1 MSILRLRSGQ
11 VFRRVPLLVIGGL
24 LVAHVAR
31 ADSPSVT
38 AVLGNSQAVVG
49 KMVLLEVKV
58 TGTNSVH
65 APDQIAVDGLEIQ
78 KTETSSQW
86 EMNGLNTTW
95 STTYG
100 YSVLPLRPG
109 TFTIPPQ
116 TIRVGNRSLQTPEL
130 TLNVADAPTAATAAR
145 PSRAPPNVDTSKLWW
160 AELTVPKKD
169 AYVGEPVPAEIR
181 VGIDPSVRFDPRQL
195 LNPPELNLPGL
206 IVSKAERPGQ
216 TTEVINGRRVGVFI
230 YRVALTPAKL
240 GQLEFPAELK
250 LTMQWPQRGRQRRSP
265 FDVFGMDDSFGS
277 FFPDPFANYTDP
289 TDVTIR
295 SNTVA
300 LEVKPLPP
308 NAPPGFSGAVGN
320 FTMSIEAKPTSVQ
333 TGDPITVTSTIS
345 GRGNF
350 DRASA
355 PALEDE
361 RGWHKYPPSSKF
373 KRDDDVGISG
383 AKTFETVISPNEKKP
398 AIPPFVFSF
407 FDPAKNKYVT
417 VRSDPIAI
425 NVTGNAVAAAAPI
438 QPGPASPTTAAAAA
452 ARATPKPRD
461 ILYQMTE
468 RGRAAT
474 FAPLFARPTVWT
486 AQIIPLI
493 ALLGFI
499 GWKIRQQR
507 LGNREARRI
516 AALQQE
522 SADLLRNLRRGEL
535 SPQQYFS
542 DASRA
547 VRVKTA
553 LANNVDPSVVDA
565 EMAAAAF
572 ALDENSRAQLRW
584 LFERNDELRYS
595 GRPNGAGTVLPQE
608 REEVLGLIESL
619 RA

>member
-1 MSILRLRSGQ
+1 MSILHRIPIVVLG
-11 VFRRVPLLVIGGL
+11 FFLIGGI
-24 LVAHVAR
+24 AH

-38 AVLGNSQAVVG
+38 AVLSNSQGVVG
-49 KMVLLEVKV
+49 RMVLLEIKV
-58 TGTNSVH
+58 SGSNSIH
-65 APDQIAVDGLEIQ
+65 APDRIAVDGLETR
-78 KTETSSQW
+78 KTETSNQW
-86 EMNGLNTTW
+86 EMNGLNTRS

-100 YSVLPLRPG
+100 YTVLPLRAG

-116 TIRVGNRSLQTPEL
+116 TIRVGNSSLQTPEL
-130 TLNVADAPTAATAAR
+130 TLSVADAPTGSTASRPNRAAPT
-145 PSRAPPNVDTSKLWW
+145 VDTTKLWW

-169 AYVGEPVPAEIR
+169 AYVGESVPAEIR
-181 VGIDPSVRFDPRQL
+181 IGIDSSVRFDARQL
-195 LNPPELNLPGL
+195 LNAPELNLPGL
-206 IVSKAERPGQ
+206 TVSKAERPAP
-216 TTEVINGRRVGVFI
+216 TTEIINGRRTNVFI

-240 GQLEFPAELK
+240 GQLQFPAELK
-250 LTMQWPQRGRQRRSP
+250 LTMRWPERGRQRGSP

-300 LEVKPLPP
+300 VDIVKLPP

-320 FTMSIEAKPTSVQ
+320 FTMSTEAKPTSVQ

-350 DRASA
+350 DRVSA
-355 PALEDE
+355 PTLEDE

-373 KRDDDVGISG
+373 KQDDDVGISG
-383 AKTFETVISPNEKKP
+383 AKTFEMVISPNEKKP
-398 AIPPFVFSF
+398 AISPFVFSF
-407 FDPAKNKYVT
+407 FDPAKDKYVT
-417 VRSDPIAI
+417 LRSDPIAI
-425 NVTGNAVAAAAPI
+425 NVTGGAVAATPSS
-438 QPGPASPTTAAAAA
+438 QPASSAQATGPAAT
-452 ARATPKPRD
+452 RATPKPRD

-474 FAPLFARPTVWT
+474 FAPLFMRPAFWT
-486 AQIIPLI
+486 AQLVPLI
-493 ALLGFI
+493 ALFGLVA
-499 GWKIRQQR
+499 WKIRQQR

-522 SADLLRNLRRGEL
+522 SADLLRKLRRGEL
-535 SPQQYFS
+535 SPQEYFS

-553 LANNVDPSVVDA
+553 LAKNVDPSAVDA

-572 ALDENSRAQLRW
+572 ALDENLRAQLRW

-595 GRPNGAGTVLPQE
+595 GRPNGSGSILPQE
-608 REEVLGLIESL
+608 REEVLGLLESL

>member
-1 MSILRLRSGQ
+1 MDRAIAIGIAA
-11 VFRRVPLLVIGGL
+11 LLAIG
-24 LVAHVAR
+24 VTNAR

-38 AVLGNSQAVVG
+38 AVLSNSEAVVG
-49 KMVLLEVKV
+49 RMVQLQIKV
-58 TGTNSVH
+58 TGANNIRT
-65 APDQIAVDGLEIQ
+65 PDEIAVDGLEIR
-78 KTETSSQW
+78 KTETSKQW
-86 EMNGLNTTW
+86 EMDNLNTTW

-100 YSVLPLRPG
+100 YTVLPLRAG
-109 TFTIPPQ
+109 TFKIPPQ
-116 TIRVGNRSLQTPEL
+116 TIRVGNSSLQTPEL
-130 TLNVADAPTAATAAR
+130 TLNVADAPTGSSVAR
-145 PSRAPPNVDTSKLWW
+145 PGRITPSRVAPGTDTSKLWW
-160 AELTVPKKD
+160 AEITVPKKD

-181 VGIDPSVRFDPRQL
+181 IGIDSSVRF
-195 LNPPELNLPGL
+195 NPQPLAAGPELKVPGL
-206 IVSKAERPGQ
+206 TVNKAERPLE
-216 TTEVINGRRVGVFI
+216 TMEMVNGRRVRVFI
-230 YRVALTPAKL
+230 YKVALTAAKI
-240 GQLEFPAELK
+240 GRLEFPAELTM
-250 LTMQWPQRGRQRRSP
+250 TMQWPQRGRQRHSP

-277 FFPDPFANYTDP
+277 FFPDPFANYTEP

-295 SNTVA
+295 SNPVA

-308 NAPPGFSGAVGN
+308 NAPPGFSGAIGN
-320 FTMSIEAKPTSVQ
+320 FTLATEAKPTSVQ
-333 TGDPITVTSTIS
+333 TGDPITITSTIS

-350 DRASA
+350 DRVSA

-373 KRDDDVGISG
+373 KKDDDVGISG

-398 AIPPFVFSF
+398 AVPPFVFSF
-407 FDPAKNKYVT
+407 FDPAKDKHVT
-417 VRSDPIAI
+417 LRSDPIAI
-425 NVTGNAVAAAAPI
+425 NVTGSAVAAAAPPSV
-438 QPGPASPTTAAAAA
+438 QPGSATPATAAA

-474 FAPLFARPTVWT
+474 CTPLFMRPAFWT

-493 ALLGFI
+493 GLLGLL

-522 SADLLRNLRRGEL
+522 SADLLRKLRRAEL
-535 SPQQYFS
+535 SPQEYFS

-553 LANNVDPSVVDA
+553 LAKNVDPSAVDA

-595 GRPNGAGTVLPQE
+595 GRPNGNGTVAPHE
-608 REEVLGLIESL
+608 RDEVLGLIESL